1 MEIPF
6 FIDDAGHV
14 FVQESDYANLV
25 THVRDLVLDQK
36 NALRSHDPA
45 AIDNCRQREAALL
58 SFASQYLVGRAKHP
72 NIKK

>member
-36 NALRSHDPA
+36 NALRSHDTA
-45 AIDNCRQREAALL
+45 AIANCRQREAALL

>member
-45 AIDNCRQREAALL
+45 AIADCQKREAAFLH
-58 SFASQYLVGRAKHP
+58 FAADYTTARAKHP